1 MSETIYRLILRGK
14 TTYDGQK
21 IEEAINEILSLEDEY
36 IGLIC
41 YEAFE
46 ELKKARISENHN
58 LYVSI
63 LEALTEEDLFDIILE
78 FKHSLPKI
86 DKELN
91 HLQKDV
97 DQLKKINL
105 EIERLQKQCQSNAEQ
120 ISLHDETIGKLLSA
134 EPGTLDRFL
143 ADAKPGKIKG
153 FFLRFVRKELI
164 EEAKSKCT
172 QYDLRNSLNTEVRRL
187 KADKERL
194 EKESDFYTKQRDQL
208 QSSETEHTQLLANKM
223 TLQVQI
229 EQLENT
235 IGSIPKAKKSKHVV
249 QAAQKVDEDDELQF
263 SIDL

>member
-14 TTYDGQK
+14 ATYDGQK

-58 LYVSI
+58 QYVSI
-63 LEALTEEDLFDIILE
+63 LEALSKEDLFEIILE

-97 DQLKKINL
+97 DELKEINL
-105 EIERLQKQCQSNAEQ
+105 EIERLQKECESNTEK
-120 ISLHDETIGKLLSA
+120 IILHDKTMGTLLSA
-134 EPGTLDRFL
+134 EPGILDRFL
-143 ADAKPGKIKG
+143 ADAKPGIIKG

-172 QYDLRNSLNTEVRRL
+172 QYDSRNSLIAEIRRL
-187 KADKERL
+187 KADNARL
-194 EKESDFYTKQRDQL
+194 EEKSGFYTKQMDQL
-208 QSSETEHTQLLANKM
+208 QSSEKEHTQLSANKV
-223 TLQVQI
+223 TLQAQI
-229 EQLENT
+229 EQLENAV
-235 IGSIPKAKKSKHVV
+235 GSIPIAKKSKHVV